1 VTDHP
6 LARPGRLGRLL
17 APLAPL
23 LTTLL
28 APPLLLVACS
38 EAPAPAAAVEPALLS
53 ATPQLAA
60 ARLGVTPLAVDERGV
75 PRLLGGAGA
84 APAPAPTATASAIAH
99 LSRLS
104 AAWGVRAAALPELA
118 GVGEVPAPGG
128 TIARVRQSID
138 GLPIEGGELRV
149 LVGPG
154 GELVAANGALAS
166 LDRPRPAA
174 DFPIDDAQAIARAVA
189 HNFGRDFAPAAL
201 AVAERRADGTRTLR
215 GGPGGAGPGPGP
227 GPTAIDVQLA
237 RARQVWHDAGGEL
250 IPAWVVEAYAG
261 DAGTTSSDAF
271 RTVLTAD
278 GERVLS
284 HESLVADAAFRY
296 RVYAETTGEL
306 RPLDGPVADYSPY
319 PAAAPNGSFPAYIAP
334 ALVTVDGM
342 NHPASGLAADPWLA
356 VGRTETLG
364 NNVEAYSDVNAP
376 SGLTYGD
383 FRATIT
389 STDTF
394 DRTFDLT
401 ASPLLSQTQ
410 QMASITSTFYGLNW
424 LHDFWHDA
432 GFTEAAG
439 NAQNDNY
446 GRGGQDRDA
455 LLAETQDN
463 APSSLNNANMSTPAD
478 GLPPRMQIFVWTGK
492 EDRTLTFQPANR
504 SPVTG
509 TAQFG
514 LFDFDASG
522 PLVLGTDGTDP
533 VNDACTPLTNDVAQ
547 KIVLVDRGN
556 CTYKTKALNVQTAGG
571 LGILIANHTAGGGAP
586 TMGNDTTITEPI
598 TIALLAIPYEE
609 GVQLKLELAA
619 GPVTAAAHRR
629 VPLLDGGLDS
639 TLLAHEFGHYL
650 HHRLH
655 DCTSTFCRAI
665 SEGWGDFLA
674 LMLMVQGGDNYDGA
688 YPFSIYT
695 TQSAGFSDD
704 AAYFGI
710 RRAPYSASPAINAL
724 AYRHMANDV
733 ALPTAHPFNADGN
746 TNAEVHNAGE
756 IWAATMFEVYVA
768 LLKAGP
774 SFTAARAKMAKYV
787 VAGLLLAP
795 KDATPTETR
804 DAILA
809 AALPA
814 DRPAMMAAFARRGM
828 GSCATTPARD
838 SIDFVGIVDGFT
850 VSGRST
856 PGATA
861 LAEATTCDDDNVL
874 DAGETATIALPL
886 ANRGHLPLTDLTVTV
901 TSATPGLTVTSAPV
915 AIESFAPGASQSI
928 SATVALDRDVAGML
942 EGDLELELR
951 AAGDCTEKLAVPFKV
966 RLNVDDLPKTSATD
980 AFDAASVWVP
990 SNTSIWSQVGK
1001 PTAPLDRVWHAA
1013 DVSGSTDTRLE
1024 SPLLEVSGTEPFKV
1038 TFSHRY
1044 KLDISGATGDAG
1056 VVEYSIDGGGSWLD
1070 VSKVPG
1076 IAPSYTGMLT
1086 GAPTNPLGGR
1096 LAYVNQNVGYPA
1108 FSTVTLD
1115 FGTQLKG
1122 KQVKLRFRAGTDQAR
1137 SGPGWDIDEV
1147 AITGITNKPF
1157 PTQIE
1162 DRTTCV
1168 EGRPKDELPP
1178 DDLPGCC
1185 DARPIR
1191 GGNLA
1196 LALGVVALVL
1206 RRRRR

>member
-1 VTDHP
+1 MTDHP
-6 LARPGRLGRLL
+6 LASPGRLGRLL
-17 APLAPL
+17 HPL
-23 LTTLL
+23 LHPLL
-28 APPLLLVACS
+28 APPLLLLACS
-38 EAPAPAAAVEPALLS
+38 EAPAPSAAIEPSLLS
-53 ATPQLAA
+53 ATPALAA
-60 ARLGVTPLAVDERGV
+60 ARLGVTPLAIDERGA
-75 PRLLGGAGA
+75 PRLLAGDAA

-104 AAWGVRAAALPELA
+104 AAWGVRAAALPELR
-118 GVGEVPAPGG
+118 GVGEVPALGG

-149 LVGPG
+149 MVRPG
-154 GELVAANGALAS
+154 GELVAVNGALAS
-166 LDRPRPAA
+166 LDQPRQAA
-174 DFPIDDAQAIARAVA
+174 DFPIDDAQAIARAVG

-201 AVAERRADGTRTLR
+201 AEAERRADGTRTLR
-215 GGPGGAGPGPGP
+215 GSQGGPAPG
-227 GPTAIDVQLA
+227 TIDVQLA

-250 IPAWVVEAYAG
+250 VPAWVIEAYAG

-296 RVYAETTGEL
+296 RVYAEPTGEL
-306 RPLDGPVADYSPY
+306 HPLDGPIADFSPY

-334 ALVTVDGM
+334 SLVTVDGM
-342 NHPASGLAADPWLA
+342 NHPAGGLPADPWLA
-356 VGRTETLG
+356 VGRTETIG

-383 FRATIT
+383 FRATTT

-394 DRTFDLT
+394 DRAYDVT
-401 ASPLLSQTQ
+401 ASPLASQAQ
-410 QMASITSTFYGLNW
+410 QMASIASAFYGLNW
-424 LHDFWHDA
+424 QHDFWYDA

-446 GRGGQDRDA
+446 NRGGEDRDA

-463 APSSLNNANMSTPAD
+463 APNSLNNANMSSPAD

-492 EDRTLTFQPANR
+492 EDRTLAIQPANR
-504 SPVTG
+504 TPITG
-509 TAQFG
+509 SAQFG
-514 LFDFDASG
+514 LFDFDAAG
-522 PLVLGTDGTDP
+522 PLVLGTDDTDP
-533 VNDACTPLTNDVAQ
+533 VNDACTALTNAVAN

-556 CTYKTKALNVQTAGG
+556 CTYKTKALNVQKAGG
-571 LGILIANHTAGGGAP
+571 LGVLIANHTAGGTAP
-586 TMGNDTTITEPI
+586 TMGNDTTITDPI

-609 GVQLKLELAA
+609 GVQLKADLAA
-619 GPVTAAAHRR
+619 GAVTATAHRR
-629 VPLLDGGLDS
+629 VPFLDGGLDS

-655 DCTSTFCRAI
+655 NCTSTFCRAI
-665 SEGWGDFLA
+665 SEGWGDFNA
-674 LMLMVQGGDNYDGA
+674 LMLMVRDGDNYDGA

-695 TQSAGFSDD
+695 TQSQTFSDD

-710 RRAPYSASPAINAL
+710 RRVPYSANPAINAL
-724 AYRHMANDV
+724 AYRHMSNDV
-733 ALPTAHPFNADGN
+733 AMPTTHPFNASGN
-746 TNAEVHNAGE
+746 INAEVHNAGE
-756 IWAATMFEVYVA
+756 IWAETMFEVYVA

-774 SFTAARAKMAKYV
+774 SFTAARAKMARYV
-787 VAGLLLAP
+787 VAGLLMAP

-814 DRPAMMAAFARRGM
+814 DRPIMMAAFARRGM
-828 GSCATTPARD
+828 GSCAVTPARD

-850 VSGRST
+850 VSGRSE
-856 PGATA
+856 PGAVA

-886 ANRGHLPLTDLTVTV
+886 ANRGHLPLTDVTVTV
-901 TSATPGLTVTSAPV
+901 TSATPGLAVTSAPV
-915 AIESFAPGASQSI
+915 TVARFEPGTSQTI
-928 SATVALDRDVAGML
+928 TATVALDQGATGML
-942 EGDLELELR
+942 AGELKLSLR
-951 AAGDCTEKLAVPFKV
+951 AAGDCAEQVEVPFKV
-966 RLNVDDLPKTSATD
+966 RLNVDDLPRTSATD

-990 SNTSIWSQVGK
+990 SNAAIWAQASD
-1001 PTAPLDRVWHAA
+1001 PTGEPGRVWHAA
-1013 DVSGSTDTRLE
+1013 DVSGTTDTRLE
-1024 SPLLEVSGTEPFKV
+1024 SPPLEVSATEPFKV

-1044 KLDISGATGDAG
+1044 KLDLNGATGDAG
-1056 VVEYSIDGGGSWLD
+1056 VVEYSIDGGVNWLD
-1070 VSKVPG
+1070 VSSVPG
-1076 IAPSYTGMLT
+1076 VAPSYTGMLT

-1096 LAYVNQNVGYPA
+1096 LAYIAQNISYPA
-1108 FSTVTLD
+1108 FATVTLN

-1122 KQVKLRFRAGTDQAR
+1122 KTVRLRFRAATDQAR
-1137 SGPGWDIDEV
+1137 SGPGWDIDDV
-1147 AITGITNKPF
+1147 AITGITNQPF
-1157 PTQIE
+1157 PSQIE

-1178 DDLPGCC
+1178 DNLPGCC